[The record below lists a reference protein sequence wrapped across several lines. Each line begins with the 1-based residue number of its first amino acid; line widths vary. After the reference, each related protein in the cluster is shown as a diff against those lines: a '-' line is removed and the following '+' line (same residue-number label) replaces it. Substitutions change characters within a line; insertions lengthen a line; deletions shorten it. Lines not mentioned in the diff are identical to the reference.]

1 MRIDNFLKNLS
12 IEELIEVQSKAS
24 NIIHDFED
32 GYFYICEVRSY
43 GRSWK
48 ERDIYNTH
56 TLQELCNRYDGD
68 EGIVNVYSNNP
79 DLSNIH
85 NYGVLKFIPSEDDFK
100 KWKDYTYLKNSIP
113 QLEKELIEWEE
124 RDKVDFKYRPKFSPI
139 YSRENV
145 DEMILELEN
154 FDMNFVEPK
163 NYTTNTE
170 EDGEG

>member
-12 IEELIEVQSKAS
+12 IEELIEVQSKAA

-32 GYFYICEVRSY
+32 GYFYICDVRSY

-48 ERDIYNTH
+48 ERDICNTH
-56 TLQELCNRYDGD
+56 TLQKLCYQYDGED
-68 EGIVNVYSNNP
+68 GIVDVYSNNP
-79 DLSNIH
+79 DLSGIH
-85 NYGVLKFIPSEDDFK
+85 NYGRLMFVPSENDLN
-100 KWKDYTYLKNSIP
+100 KWKEYTYLKNSIP
-113 QLEKELIEWEE
+113 ELEKELIDWEE
-124 RDKVDFKYRPKFSPI
+124 RDKVDFRYRPKFSPI

-163 NYTTNTE
+163 NYKINTE
-170 EDGEG
+170 EDDE